1 MRLRSG
7 SGPID
12 RDWFGLDA
20 FLPGPRFTRDGGQL
34 YLLDEVGSTNDFLRG
49 RGPDA
54 VGRLCRWDGWGW
66 VAQSRTRQA
75 PVRVLQPGTV
85 VVARRQTAGRGRQ
98 GRQWLDCGGLHLSVS
113 VPRHRAVFN
122 RGFSVWLGLIVT
134 LVLREGERVDARLK
148 WPNDIVV
155 DRRKL
160 GGLLLER
167 AGEAEG
173 APAGAQV
180 VAGLGLNLGGGR
192 RDLPWAVRDTATS
205 LAAEGGRVPRL
216 GDLCARLLHRVE
228 AELDRFC
235 DEGWATYRPALEL
248 LDCLLGQRVRL
259 VTRQGEVCGRAVGID
274 EQGALLVERELP
286 DGGKVVEAVRAGD
299 VHLLPIPGTAEG
311 EGDAGASR

>member
-1 MRLRSG
+1 MKLRAG

-66 VAQSRTRQA
+66 VAQTRSRQA
-75 PVRVLQPGTV
+75 PVRELKPGTV

-98 GRQWLDCGGLHLSVS
+98 GRQWVDCGGLHRSVS
-113 VPRHRAVFN
+113 VPRHRAPFN

-134 LVLREGERVDARLK
+134 LVLREGERMDARLK

-155 DRRKL
+155 ERRKL
-160 GGLLLER
+160 GGILLER
-167 AGEAEG
+167 AGPAAE
-173 APAGAQV
+173 AQV
-180 VAGLGLNLGGGR
+180 VAGLGLNLGAAR
-192 RDLPWAVRDTATS
+192 HELPWHLRESATS

-216 GDLCARLLHRVE
+216 GDLCARLLGRVE

-235 DEGWATYRPALEL
+235 DEGWAAYRPALEL

-274 EQGALLVERELP
+274 DQGALLVERELP
-286 DGGKVVEAVRAGD
+286 TGEKVIEAVRVGD
-299 VHLLPIPGTAEG
+299 VHLLPPAGGEEG
-311 EGDAGASR
+311 PDAGAAR

>member
-1 MRLRSG
+1 MRLRAG
-7 SGPID
+7 TGPVD

-49 RGPDA
+49 RGDEA
-54 VGRLCRWDGWGW
+54 TGRLCRWDGWGW
-66 VAQSRTRQA
+66 VAQTRTRHA
-75 PVRVLQPGTV
+75 PVRQLMPGTV

-98 GRQWLDCGGLHLSVS
+98 GRQWVDCGGLHLSVS
-113 VPRHRAVFN
+113 VPRHRAAFN
-122 RGFSVWLGLIVT
+122 RGFSVWLGLVVA

-160 GGLLLER
+160 GGILLER
-167 AGEAEG
+167 AGTGED
-173 APAGAQV
+173 AQV
-180 VAGLGLNLGGGR
+180 VAGLGLNLGGAR
-192 RDLPWAVRDTATS
+192 HELPWSLRGSATS

-216 GDLCARLLHRVE
+216 GELCARLLGRVE

-235 DEGWATYRPALEL
+235 DEGWAAYRPSLEL

-259 VTRQGEVCGRAVGID
+259 VTRQGEFSGRAVGID
-274 EQGALLVERELP
+274 DQGALLVERELA
-286 DGGKVVEAVRAGD
+286 GAGTVVEAVRVGD
-299 VHLLPIPGTAEG
+299 VHLLPPPAPGG
-311 EGDAGASR
+311 EDAHAGPAG

>member
-1 MRLRSG
+1 MKLRSG
-7 SGPID
+7 SGPVD
-12 RDWFGLDA
+12 RDWFGLEA

-66 VAQSRTRQA
+66 VAQTRSRQA
-75 PVRVLQPGTV
+75 PVRELKPGTV

-98 GRQWLDCGGLHLSVS
+98 GRQWVDCGGLHLSVS
-113 VPRHRAVFN
+113 VPRHRAAFN
-122 RGFSVWLGLIVT
+122 RGFSVWLGLIVA

-167 AGEAEG
+167 AGTGES
-173 APAGAQV
+173 AQV
-180 VAGLGLNLGGGR
+180 VAGLGLNLSAGPH
-192 RDLPWAVRDTATS
+192 DMPWALRETATS

-216 GDLCARLLHRVE
+216 GELCARLLSRVE

-235 DEGWATYRPALEL
+235 DEGWAEYRPALEL
-248 LDCLLGQRVRL
+248 LDSLLGQRVRL
-259 VTRQGEVCGRAVGID
+259 VTRQGEIRGRAIGID
-274 EQGALLVERELP
+274 DQGALLVETQLD
-286 DGGKVVEAVRAGD
+286 DGSKRVDAVRVGD
-299 VHLLPIPGTAEG
+299 VHLLPAADEPREG
-311 EGDAGASR
+311 GADAGGDR

>member
-1 MRLRSG
+1 MKLRSG

-49 RGPDA
+49 RGEDA

-66 VAQSRTRQA
+66 VAQARSRQV
-75 PVRVLQPGTV
+75 PVQELKPGTV

-98 GRQWLDCGGLHLSVS
+98 GRQWVDCGGLHLSVS
-113 VPRHRAVFN
+113 VPRHRAVFS
-122 RGFSVWLGLIVT
+122 RGFSVWLGLMT
-134 LVLREGERVDARLK
+134 ALVLREGERLDARLK

-160 GGLLLER
+160 GGILIER
-167 AGEAEG
+167 AGPGE
-173 APAGAQV
+173 GAQV
-180 VAGLGLNLGGGR
+180 VAGLGLNLTAGR
-192 RDLPWAVRDTATS
+192 HELPWALRDGATS
-205 LAAEGGRVPRL
+205 VAAEGGRVPRL
-216 GDLCARLLHRVE
+216 GELCARLLGRVE

-235 DEGWATYRPALEL
+235 DEGWDSYRPALAL

-259 VTRQGEVCGRAVGID
+259 ATRQGEIRGRAVGID
-274 EQGALLVERELP
+274 DQGALLVERELP
-286 DGGKVVEAVRAGD
+286 DGSKQVESVRVGD
-299 VHLLPIPGTAEG
+299 VHILPAVEG
-311 EGDAGASR
+311 SEGGEHVGGDR

>member
-1 MRLRSG
+1 MRLRAG
-7 SGPID
+7 TGPVD

-49 RGPDA
+49 RGGEA
-54 VGRLCRWDGWGW
+54 TGRLCRWDGWGW
-66 VAQSRTRQA
+66 VAQTRTRHA
-75 PVRVLQPGTV
+75 PVRQLMPGTV

-98 GRQWLDCGGLHLSVS
+98 GRQWVDCGGLHLSVS
-113 VPRHRAVFN
+113 VPRHRAAFN
-122 RGFSVWLGLIVT
+122 RGFSVWLGLVAA

-160 GGLLLER
+160 GGILLER
-167 AGEAEG
+167 AGTGED
-173 APAGAQV
+173 AQV
-180 VAGLGLNLGGGR
+180 VAGLGLNLGGAR
-192 RDLPWAVRDTATS
+192 HELPWSLRGSATS

-216 GDLCARLLHRVE
+216 GELCARLLGRVE

-235 DEGWATYRPALEL
+235 DEGWAAYRPSLEL

-259 VTRQGEVCGRAVGID
+259 VTRQGEFSGRAVGID
-274 EQGALLVERELP
+274 DQGALLVEREAP
-286 DGGKVVEAVRAGD
+286 GGGTAVEAVRVGD
-299 VHLLPIPGTAEG
+299 VHLLPPPSPGG
-311 EGDAGASR
+311 EDGHAGPAG